1 MTDFNVIQRRE
12 MLDARLVLG
21 DTTIEMADYAATGL
35 LAMTVA
41 PRGKGK
47 TNAALNIVEQLSAQ
61 GWVAIVVD
69 PESELAGLYQGGVVA
84 DPEALRERLERRD
97 VPINVVR
104 ARDAGEFVPYAKVIM
119 EAADTWRKPLLVM
132 IDEGQLFSSS
142 RQRKG
147 AIGDASQLLNDF
159 AGRGRK
165 RALDMVITA
174 LRPSNSVSRD
184 LFGNRNL
191 TLIGGQ
197 DDAADWHALS
207 AQCRT
212 ARLTFADFNALGPGE
227 FFCFSRRGVDRVR
240 LPLAQALRGAALK
253 ARPVARALPATFNQ
267 WQKALAAIPAPRL
280 RALSDPVVD
289 LLATVAGLS
298 AQQVQAGRQALRD
311 ELEIRA

>member
-1 MTDFNVIQRRE
+1 MTDFNVLKRRE

-21 DTTIEMADYAATGL
+21 DTTIELADYAATGL
-35 LAMTVA
+35 LAMAVA

-61 GWVAIVVD
+61 GWVAVIVD
-69 PESELAGLYQGGVVA
+69 PESELAGLYQGAVA
-84 DPEALRERLERRD
+84 DPAALRERLERRD

-104 ARDAGEFVPYAKVIM
+104 ARDAGEFVPYAQVIM
-119 EAADTWRKPLLVM
+119 EAADTWRKPMIVM

-197 DDAADWHALS
+197 DDAADWQALG
-207 AQCRT
+207 AQCRS

-227 FFCFSRRGVDRVR
+227 FYCFSRRGVDRVR
-240 LPLAQALRGAALK
+240 LPLAQALHGAALK
-253 ARPVARALPATFNQ
+253 ARPIVRALPATFNQ

-280 RALSDPVVD
+280 GALSDPVVD

-311 ELEIRA
+311 ELEFRK